1 MQIEIKKISPD
12 EAEKK
17 IDINIKTWYT
27 TYEGI
32 LPKEVI
38 DKCQTKTQERIE
50 KEKKAI
56 EENHNI
62 YGMYVDNK
70 LVGYA
75 SYGAARDE
83 KYKGSG
89 EIISCYIL
97 KEYQHHHLGR
107 KVVIKILEDLIEE
120 GYQTMIT
127 RCLVGNP
134 SNRFH
139 ASIGGK
145 LVGQGTINLQGD
157 EFAENIYYHK
167 DIKKSLKLNQV
178 KEKAII
184 KEEENRLVYLLDEE
198 EIAEIDY
205 RVVDNNTVD
214 IMHTYTDPDYQG
226 LQMASTIVEH
236 LLKKFQKENKK
247 VIISCS
253 YVVNWLKKHPEF
265 QDIVKE

>member
-12 EAEKK
+12 EAEEK

-27 TYEGI
+27 TYKGI
-32 LPKEVI
+32 LPVEVI
-38 DKCQTKTQERIE
+38 DKCQAKTKERIE
-50 KEKKAI
+50 KEKEAI
-56 EENHNI
+56 KEKNNI

-97 KEYQHHHLGR
+97 EEYQHHHLGR

-167 DIKKSLKLNQV
+167 DLKKSLKLNQV
-178 KEKAII
+178 KEKGII

-198 EIAEIDY
+198 EIGEVEYKIIGDK
-205 RVVDNNTVD
+205 TVD
-214 IMHTYTDPDYQG
+214 IYHTYVDPDYQG
-226 LQMASTIVEH
+226 LQIASILMTE
-236 LLKKFQKENKK
+236 LFKKLQKENLK
-247 VIISCS
+247 VIASCS
-253 YVVNWLKKHPEF
+253 YADHWLKKHPEYRNN
-265 QDIVKE
+265 